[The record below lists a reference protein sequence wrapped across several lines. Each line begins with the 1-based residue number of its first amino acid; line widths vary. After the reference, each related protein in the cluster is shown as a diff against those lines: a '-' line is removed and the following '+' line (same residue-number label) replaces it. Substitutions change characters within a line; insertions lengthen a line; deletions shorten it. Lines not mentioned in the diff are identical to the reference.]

1 MEVNAQQFEAITS
14 VESIVPNGIG
24 RSRIVNTM
32 EEKDYKAYIL
42 VQTAEDN
49 PRNIFERDEIR
60 VRNYQES
67 KLLNFYNIRG
77 VRLQNI
83 AVPTA

>member
-42 VQTAEDN
+42 VQKAEDN
-49 PRNIFERDEIR
+49 PRNIF
-60 VRNYQES
+60 
-67 KLLNFYNIRG
+67 
-77 VRLQNI
+77 
-83 AVPTA
+83 

>member
-1 MEVNAQQFEAITS
+1 MEVNAQQFGAITS

-42 VQTAEDN
+42 FKQIRTIPEINLSVMK
-49 PRNIFERDEIR
+49 FE
-60 VRNYQES
+60 
-67 KLLNFYNIRG
+67 
-77 VRLQNI
+77 
-83 AVPTA
+83 